1 MGQLVT
7 KLRVPLAKPRPDI
20 GTFID
25 SMLGRRIPTRA
36 PLAEYLVD
44 NVIMKP
50 VLEMMGRKWVDT
62 GEKEEYMG
70 GQMDLSL
77 QDRDIINAFLD
88 NVIAFWAGVGYDY
101 VRVEISLPLPAVS
114 YVIHDTAEVKEDHNR
129 AWQSMTEGVITTWE
143 QFEKYPWPKVTD
155 SCFYMHEYVCSHLP
169 EGLGFIT
176 CHAGGVYEHLSR
188 LASYEGLCLMLYD
201 DPALFKAIADRIG
214 GLIEEYNRH
223 LLQFNGLTAIFQGE
237 DFGHKTG
244 MLISPQAVREYFLP
258 WHKKYAQMCHDA
270 GKPYFFHCCGKVD
283 AIMDDLIDDVKI
295 DGKHSFQ
302 DGVAAIIDWK
312 EKYGDRIGLI
322 GGIDMDVLAR
332 FSPEEVRSYVR
343 RTIGKCSPGG
353 RFAVGAGNS
362 IPSYIPLE
370 NYLVM
375 LDEGLA

>member
-1 MGQLVT
+1 MGRQVT
-7 KLRVPLAKPRPDI
+7 NLRVPLIKPRPDI

-25 SMLGRRIPTRA
+25 SMLGRKVPARA

-44 NVIMKP
+44 NIIMKP
-50 VLEMMGRKWVDT
+50 VLERMGRKWVDT

-70 GQMDLSL
+70 GQMDLSR
-77 QDRDIINAFLD
+77 QDREVINAFLD
-88 NVIAFWAGVGYDY
+88 NVIAFWAAMGYDY

-114 YVIHDTAEVKEDHNR
+114 YVIQDTAEVEGAHNR
-129 AWQSMTEGVITTWE
+129 AWQSMTEGLITTWE
-143 QFEKYPWPKVTD
+143 QFEKYPWPQVTD

-188 LASYEGLCLMLYD
+188 LVSYQGLCLMLYD
-201 DPALFKAIADRIG
+201 DPGLFKTITDRIG
-214 GLIEEYNRH
+214 RLIEEYNRR
-223 LLQFNGLTAIFQGE
+223 LLQFDGLAAIFQGE

-244 MLISPQAVREYFLP
+244 MLLSPDSVRKYFLP
-258 WHKKYAQMCHDA
+258 WHRKYAQMCHDA

-295 DGKHSFQ
+295 DAKHSFQ
-302 DGVAAIIDWK
+302 DGVAPIIDWK
-312 EKYGDRIGLI
+312 KKYGDKIGLI
-322 GGIDMDVLAR
+322 GGIDMDVLSR
-332 FSPEEVRSYVR
+332 SSPDEVRRYVR
-343 RTIGKCSPGG
+343 RTIEECSPGG

-362 IPSYIPLE
+362 IPSYVPLK

-375 LDEGLA
+375 LDEGLS